1 MQDAQDEQLRGKRRV
16 EMPDAAKVRKLVEHL
31 RSQGFAVVTQIDG
44 PYCHMGATICDI
56 IAQRKLTQRGAAA
69 ILRID
74 QPKVSALM
82 RGRLEG
88 FSSERL
94 FRFLNALGRDVEIVI
109 RPKRPGT
116 KRGKTRVLVGQ
127 V

>member
-1 MQDAQDEQLRGKRRV
+1 MSKDIEVTESTGNVFADLRL
-16 EMPDAAKVRKLVEHL
+16 PDAEEALAKAEIASR
-31 RSQGFAVVTQIDG
+31 
-44 PYCHMGATICDI
+44 ICDI
-56 IAQRKLTQRGAAA
+56 IVQRKLTQGKAAA

-109 RPKRPGT
+109 KPKRPGT
-116 KRGKTRVLVGQ
+116 KRGRTRVLVGQ
-127 V
+127 A

>member
-1 MQDAQDEQLRGKRRV
+1 MMRDPAITSSSGNVFADMGL
-16 EMPDAAKVRKLVEHL
+16 PDADEALAKAEIASR
-31 RSQGFAVVTQIDG
+31 
-44 PYCHMGATICDI
+44 ICDI
-56 IAQRKLTQRGAAA
+56 IERRRLTQIEAAGILGA
-69 ILRID
+69 D

-109 RPKRPGT
+109 KPKRRGA
-116 KRGKTRVLVGQ
+116 KRGRIRVLSGRA
-127 V
+127 